1 MFLSQGD
8 VQYAKD
14 HGVAKLGE
22 DVRSLYV
29 DLVILFFICCLNIFA
44 NLFYIILIYIC
55 CFLNLFYF
63 ILFKCIFILFFNLF
77 CYFNN
82 NLFIFIC
89 CDIVYSNGCF
99 VFLGQHQ
106 RHHFP
111 RK

>member
-99 VFLGQHQ
+99 F
-106 RHHFP
+106 F
-111 RK
+111 

>member
-63 ILFKCIFILFFNLF
+63 IQMYI
-77 CYFNN
+77 Y
-82 NLFIFIC
+82 FIF
-89 CDIVYSNGCF
+89 
-99 VFLGQHQ
+99 
-106 RHHFP
+106 
-111 RK
+111 